1 MVEPQESAVIV
12 PIPQAEP
19 VVGVHRAEMDQSAAW
34 GVPAH
39 VTVLYP
45 FVEPARIEAAVLE
58 RLAAAVR
65 TVPAFAARFERL
77 DWFGDEVLW
86 VAPEP
91 AESFRALT
99 SAVHAAFP
107 EHVPY
112 GGEHDEV
119 VPHLTVAHQRPHEDL
134 RAAAAQVA
142 QGLPF
147 ASRVSAAR
155 LIAGA
160 PVAGSWRTV
169 AELPLG

>member
-12 PIPQAEP
+12 PVPQAEP
-19 VVGVHRAEMDQSAAW
+19 VVGVHRAQMDQSAAW

-45 FVEPARIEAAVLE
+45 FVEPARLDAAVLE

-77 DWFGDEVLW
+77 EWFGDEVLW

-99 SAVHAAFP
+99 FAVHDAFP
-107 EHVPY
+107 DHAPY
-112 GGEHDEV
+112 GGEHDDV
-119 VPHLTVAHQRPHEDL
+119 VPHLTVAHQRPNEAMRHV
-134 RAAAAQVA
+134 AAEVA
-142 QGLPF
+142 RGLPF
-147 ASRVSAAR
+147 ASQVSAAR
-155 LIAGA
+155 VIAGA